1 MEKEKYINQLR
12 LENDQLRKEN
22 AYLKQELVYLK
33 EQLSKILNPQTP
45 YERPTNVP
53 LIVTKHSSLNE
64 KIKLYRSLFNGRTD
78 VYARRYESK
87 SSGKPGYATVCAYEW
102 KPPMCRKPEI
112 RCQSCQNRK
121 LVPLTDNV
129 IKRHLGG
136 EIVVGLYPMQQDETC
151 SFLVIDFDKKH
162 WQEDVKAFIQI
173 CRSFGVPYSVEQ
185 SRSGNGAHVWFFFA
199 KKIKAS
205 IARKLGFS
213 LISKTLEMRH
223 EIGLDSYDRMLP
235 NQDTLSKKGFGNL
248 IALPLQKQA
257 AKKGNSLFVDEHFN
271 AYPDQWIYLSN
282 VRKLSAED
290 ISGFIKKL
298 QGEQIQENALSYP
311 MPKQITIT
319 LKNGLYINKKK
330 LPSAVIKKLLE
341 LATFANPE
349 FYRAE
354 KKRFSTKGIPR
365 MINCSSED
373 DDHLILPRG
382 CQQDVERLFKDF
394 KIDIKYED
402 LRYEGDSLA
411 VDFTGKLTSLQTD
424 AFSQL
429 LNHEN
434 GVLSATTGFGK
445 TVLAAALIA
454 EWGVNT
460 LIIVDR
466 TQLQL
471 QWNEKLS
478 TFLNISSKDIGQLGG
493 GKKKL
498 TGKIDVVT
506 IQSLTSKREL
516 KSFITQYGQ
525 IIVDECHHISAF
537 TFEKVLKQV
546 RTKYVLGL
554 TATPTR
560 KDGLH
565 PIIFMQCG
573 PIQYKVDSK
582 TQAKVRPFLHRLIIR
597 KTAFT
602 TASAN
607 VAEIYQQ
614 LSSDE
619 NRNQLLFDDVLHAL
633 DEGRSPIILTERV
646 AHLETLKNQ
655 FEKFAKNIIVLS
667 GYLSKKEQKAQLAKL
682 SSISD
687 GEERLVIA
695 TGKYIG
701 EGFDDARLD
710 TLFLAMPISW
720 KGTLQ
725 QYVGRLHRLHDN
737 KTEVRVYDYVDERV
751 PILEKMFTKRQ
762 TGYKHMG
769 YVTQDKTSEKAE
781 QMRLF

>member
-1 MEKEKYINQLR
+1 MEKEPVNQLR

-22 AYLKQELVYLK
+22 AYLKQEIVYLR
-33 EQLSKILNPQTP
+33 EQLSKTINPQTP
-45 YERPTNVP
+45 FERQDDRAP
-53 LIVTKHSSLNE
+53 LVTKHSSLDE
-64 KIKLYRSLFNGRTD
+64 KIKLYRSLFHGRND

-87 SSGKPGYATVCAYEW
+87 SSGQSGYTTVCAYEW

-136 EIVVGLYPMQQDETC
+136 EIVVGLYPMRQDETC

-162 WQEDVKAFIQI
+162 WQDDVKAFTRI
-173 CRSFGVPYSVEQ
+173 CRKFGVPYSVER
-185 SRSGNGAHVWFFFA
+185 SRSGNGAHVWFFFT

-213 LISKTLEMRH
+213 LLSKTLEMRH

-235 NQDTLSKKGFGNL
+235 SQDTLSKKGFGNL

-282 VRKLSAED
+282 VRKLSGED
-290 ISGFIKKL
+290 ILGFIKELK
-298 QGEQIQENALSYP
+298 GEQIQENTLSYP
-311 MPKQITIT
+311 MPKQLTII
-319 LKNGLYINKKK
+319 LKNGLYINKKT
-330 LPSAVIKKLLE
+330 LPSAVITKLLE
-341 LATFANPE
+341 LATFSNPE
-349 FYRAE
+349 FYKAE

-365 MINCSSED
+365 IINCSSED

-394 KIDIKYED
+394 KIDIKYKD
-402 LRYEGDSLA
+402 LRYEGESLS

-424 AFSQL
+424 ALSQL

-445 TVLAAALIA
+445 TILATALIA
-454 EWGVNT
+454 ERGVNT

-478 TFLNISSKDIGQLGG
+478 AFLNISSKDIGQMGG

-537 TFEKVLKQV
+537 TFERVLKQV

-554 TATPTR
+554 TATPIR

-573 PIQYKVDSK
+573 PIRFKVDSK

-602 TASAN
+602 TDSTN
-607 VAEIYQQ
+607 MAEIYQQ
-614 LSSDE
+614 LTSDE
-619 NRNQLLFDDVLHAL
+619 KRNQLLFDDVLHAL

-667 GYLSKKEQKAQLAKL
+667 GHLSKKEQKAQLAKL
-682 SSISD
+682 SSIPD

-725 QYVGRLHRLHDN
+725 QYVGRLHRLHNN

-769 YVTQDKTSEKAE
+769 YVTQDRTTEKAE